1 MKIIRIIL
9 VSVISIFWSF
19 SSVAQRDALNV
30 RKLVMTRDSLFWMA
44 YNACDSETM
53 RLFLSDDIEFYHD
66 KGGVTKG
73 IENFIDI
80 TKKNLCGNDDFRLR
94 RKAVDGSVTFFPM
107 ANASV
112 LYGGIVSGEHV
123 FYVNER
129 GKDEV
134 LDGRARF
141 THLWIWKDNVWKMSR
156 VLSYDHKPAGYEN
169 RRKSVSVSSKVLD
182 QIAGEYNAP
191 GTGICKISHDNDKLS
206 LAIGNQQY
214 VLYPESEIS
223 FFVTDRDLTFNF
235 QRDSQGNVIN
245 MSVVENG
252 KVVEKAVRV
261 K

>member
-1 MKIIRIIL
+1 MKIIRITL
-9 VSVISIFWSF
+9 VSVISISSSF
-19 SSVAQRDALNV
+19 SLLAQSDALNV
-30 RKLVMTRDSLFWMA
+30 RKLVMARDSLFWMA

-53 RLFLSDDIEFYHD
+53 RLFFSDDIEFYHD
-66 KGGVTKG
+66 KGGVTTG
-73 IENFIDI
+73 IENFIGT

-94 RKAVDGSVTFFPM
+94 RMAVDGSVTFFPM
-107 ANASV
+107 ANASM

-123 FYVNER
+123 FYINKR

-141 THLWIWKDNVWKMSR
+141 THLWILKDSVWKMSR

-169 RRKSVSVSSKVLD
+169 RRKSVSISPKVLD
-182 QIAGEYNAP
+182 QITGEYNAP
-191 GTGICKISHDNDKLS
+191 GTGICKIIRDNDKL
-206 LAIGNQQY
+206 LLVIGDHQY

-235 QRDSQGNVIN
+235 QRNSQGKVLS

-252 KVVEKAVRV
+252 KVVEKALRV